1 MIYFFTW
8 NSEYLV
14 REKTFAWKNQYIK
27 KYWDFNLSHFKE
39 IEKVENNTIA
49 QELLSQGFMWEK
61 KLIIVDNIPSQSNSN
76 SELKQ
81 KQEFIWELL
90 EKIPE
95 NNIVVFS
102 SANPDKR
109 SKIYK
114 KIVKLATKVEG
125 FNAASENDIFL
136 VIQKKYSWQIEAQ
149 AINLLIKYK
158 AWNLSKIISEIEK
171 LLIFTDFI
179 EVEHIKN
186 YIFPELEESIFQVI
200 DDIMNLNLK
209 EVIKKIDIIL
219 TQSSVYAFYN
229 NLLANLRVLVF
240 IQKFKKDKVNGI
252 SEILDLKNRSF
263 LVDKSYKIDF
273 NKLKKLYISLINLD
287 KKMKSGKMIGSE
299 DDILKYEIEKEILKI
314 W

>member
-1 MIYFFTW
+1 MIYLFSW

-14 REKTFAWKNQYIK
+14 REKTLVWKNQYIK

-39 IEKVENNTIA
+39 IEKVDDNIIA

-61 KLIIVDNIPSQSNSN
+61 KLIIIENIPIQTSAS

-90 EKIPE
+90 EKVPE

-114 KIVKLATKVEG
+114 KIIKLATKVEE
-125 FNAASENDIFL
+125 FNTSNENDIFS
-136 VIQKKYSWQIEAQ
+136 VIQKKYSWKIESQ

-179 EVEHIKN
+179 KVDHIKN

-209 EVIKKIDIIL
+209 ETIKKIDIIL
-219 TQSSVYAFYN
+219 TQTSVYAFYN

-240 IQKFKKDKVNGI
+240 IQKLKKDKTNGI

-263 LVDKSYKIDF
+263 LVNKNYKINFD
-273 NKLKKLYISLINLD
+273 KLQNLYIWLINLD

-299 DDILKYEIEKEILKI
+299 DDVLKYEIEKEILKI